1 MSLSTCSL
9 RKRRPAPPCDSP
21 LPARGAPTCRRITP
35 IIRGHDSGP
44 NPVCLGR
51 VADPGATSGV
61 GEPGIHAQEER
72 ERGRWKAGV
81 FGSGPWPAPEDRVTC
96 PLVVGLIRG
105 HVACQ
110 GTATDRGMTPG
121 PVPRRAPASSA
132 GRRRTPHCTAI
143 EHRRAHPAP
152 AREPGPV
159 EAPCATPATLDRP
172 ARRAQTRRQ
181 PAAAVAAGRRRRR
194 AVQSHCDFAPS
205 RSWAGRGRSSS
216 RTRWSRQQLRSRL
229 RGSAMGRDG
238 ARTSRTS
245 HRPQHPLVA
254 ATGPPRGCANGIARR
269 RRRGGSVCLSASSPL
284 LRAPIAPAGR
294 AVRLLARRRAGH
306 RRDVCQCEP
315 RTFCATPGW

>member
-1 MSLSTCSL
+1 
-9 RKRRPAPPCDSP
+9 
-21 LPARGAPTCRRITP
+21 
-35 IIRGHDSGP
+35 
-44 NPVCLGR
+44 
-51 VADPGATSGV
+51 
-61 GEPGIHAQEER
+61 
-72 ERGRWKAGV
+72 
-81 FGSGPWPAPEDRVTC
+81 
-96 PLVVGLIRG
+96 
-105 HVACQ
+105 
-110 GTATDRGMTPG
+110 MTPR

-132 GRRRTPHCTAI
+132 GRLRTRHCTAI

-152 AREPGPV
+152 ARGPGPV
-159 EAPCATPATLDRP
+159 EAPCATPRTLDRH
-172 ARRAQTRRQ
+172 ARQAQTLRQ
-181 PAAAVAAGRRRRR
+181 PAGAVAAGRRRRR

-269 RRRGGSVCLSASSPL
+269 RRRGGSVCLSASPPL

-315 RTFCATPGW
+315 RTFCATPGWQMPGCSRSSRCFDRSDLPTGYGADVPSGCGRPARAHVRFVAPRFRQRTATDGRRPARGARAP